1 MLCMSKHSENYLDF
15 YIRRSRFIIAVYL
28 LFSISLLTESANA
41 TILGDE
47 AALGPL
53 ESRMTQSQIESGTL
67 SFKDLRL
74 SGLKVFTARY
84 NKSDGYGDGKLGSG
98 DNISPGGR
106 PTLQNNGTFLRINGL
121 DAQTCLEC
129 HSMISADTVP
139 ITLGVGGAGGLNN
152 TASFQPRSVDVG
164 DTAGNLFANFDGRL
178 INPLS
183 LFGSGGV
190 QMLAKEMTAELQ
202 ALKAKAIA
210 TPGTPVQLT
219 TKGVEFGTII
229 ADEQGNLDTSN
240 LEGVDDDLVIRPF
253 GRKGEFSSVRQFDLG
268 AMQFHFGMQPIEVA
282 GKGIDNDNDAVTD
295 EILIGEISALEI
307 FLTTMETPQRDA
319 GGVTETKGFQRFQE
333 VGCAECHRP
342 SLNTDSFNLNYSYP
356 EVETDPSAN
365 VFYTFDLRKSPTKF
379 TPTPQKGLQIEL
391 FSDLKR
397 HDMGPGLAESFHLA
411 SDKQN
416 REFITAKLWG
426 VADTSPYLH
435 DGRALTLN
443 EAILSHGGEAQAT
456 RDTYA
461 SLTDEDKNDIIRFLK
476 TLRNPTKPNSDVAP

>member
-1 MLCMSKHSENYLDF
+1 M
-15 YIRRSRFIIAVYL
+15 
-28 LFSISLLTESANA
+28 LLTNSATA
-41 TILGDE
+41 TLLGDE
-47 AALGPL
+47 PALGAP
-53 ESRMTQSQIESGTL
+53 ESRITQLQIESGAL
-67 SFKDLRL
+67 SFKKLRQ
-74 SGLKVFTARY
+74 SGLKVFSTRY
-84 NKSDGYGDGKLGSG
+84 NKADGYGDGELGPVE
-98 DNISPGGR
+98 NISPGGR

-121 DAQTCLEC
+121 DAQTCMEC
-129 HSMISADTVP
+129 HTIVSADTVP
-139 ITLGVGGAGGLNN
+139 FTLGVGGAGGLNN
-152 TASFQPRSVDVG
+152 SASFQPRFVDVE
-164 DTAGNLFANFDGRL
+164 DAEGNLFAKFDGRL

-210 TPGTPVQLT
+210 TPGTPVQLA

-268 AMQFHFGMQPIEVA
+268 AMQFHFGMEPIEVV
-282 GKGIDNDNDAVTD
+282 GEGIDKDNDGVAD
-295 EILIGEISALEI
+295 EIRIGEISALEI

-319 GGVTETKGFQRFQE
+319 GGATETKGFQRFQE
-333 VGCAECHRP
+333 VGCADCHRP
-342 SLNTDSFNLNYSYP
+342 FLNTDSFNLNYSYP
-356 EVETDPSAN
+356 EVEDDPSAN
-365 VFYTFDLRKSPTKF
+365 VFYSFDLRKAPTKF
-379 TPTPQKGLQIEL
+379 TSTPQKGLQIEL

-411 SDKQN
+411 SEKQN

-443 EAILSHGGEAQAT
+443 EAILSHGGEAQVA

-461 SLTDEDKNDIIRFLK
+461 SLSDRQKNHIIRFLN
-476 TLRNPTKPNSDVAP
+476 TLRNPTAPNSDVAP